1 VSTHATGADD
11 GTECNDCH
19 AYTDV
24 AYSQTWVTGD
34 HGDGQITINDDGG
47 GTYTGWQRGT
57 GGDSEKSACTKCH
70 GFSDATRHDF
80 DKTWNTAFE
89 VAGHDVSVSC
99 TGCHD
104 GSQETSPAELV
115 TDTSPHAKSATGYEC
130 QDCHGSHGGGTIEI
144 PNNTT
149 VGINYTGNGESGVA
163 LGTAIA
169 TGATEAE
176 ICWNCHDGHAVS
188 EWGTNTGGTYHY
200 GNLWT
205 NSGMTTQAWNWTTGY
220 WESANFSYKNGP
232 LANRPTDSSADPGT
246 TGGGS
251 VHATGGSPGTQ
262 NENLGDIR
270 CSYCHDVHELAL
282 ATGDTASGK
291 PYLRGTWN
299 PSPYPED
306 GAPLT
311 GDTYSAGGNPYGD
324 VPRGNTGTSGPGG
337 YQIDQNNGDPNSGYS
352 SYANDDGLCNLC
364 HDQGSLESAFEGHKN
379 AVLGFSNDTSVL
391 RNKFNNDDRSTA
403 HTRFDPSMAYYDNTG
418 YGDAK
423 GWMGGLRNKDFD
435 TGIAVPPTVGGRYGY
450 DPANFEW
457 GVTVDNS
464 TVDVDFHSFT
474 CSKCHNPHAS
484 RLPRLMITNCLDVQR
499 NTWDDQY
506 IGDANWSNWP
516 NITPSGEGNEE
527 LAYSNSAQN
536 CHRYFPAQSG
546 SGSGSYQG
554 NGWNNVTPW

>member
-1 VSTHATGADD
+1 M
-11 GTECNDCH
+11 
-19 AYTDV
+19 
-24 AYSQTWVTGD
+24 
-34 HGDGQITINDDGG
+34 
-47 GTYTGWQRGT
+47 
-57 GGDSEKSACTKCH
+57 AC
-70 GFSDATRHDF
+70 
-80 DKTWNTAFE
+80 
-89 VAGHDVSVSC
+89 
-99 TGCHD
+99 
-104 GSQETSPAELV
+104 
-115 TDTSPHAKSATGYEC
+115 
-130 QDCHGSHGGGTIEI
+130 
-144 PNNTT
+144 
-149 VGINYTGNGESGVA
+149 
-163 LGTAIA
+163 
-169 TGATEAE
+169 
-176 ICWNCHDGHAVS
+176 
-188 EWGTNTGGTYHY
+188 
-200 GNLWT
+200 
-205 NSGMTTQAWNWTTGY
+205 
-220 WESANFSYKNGP
+220 
-232 LANRPTDSSADPGT
+232 
-246 TGGGS
+246 
-251 VHATGGSPGTQ
+251 
-262 NENLGDIR
+262 
-270 CSYCHDVHELAL
+270 
-282 ATGDTASGK
+282 
-291 PYLRGTWN
+291 
-299 PSPYPED
+299 
-306 GAPLT
+306 
-311 GDTYSAGGNPYGD
+311 
-324 VPRGNTGTSGPGG
+324 
-337 YQIDQNNGDPNSGYS
+337 
-352 SYANDDGLCNLC
+352 
-364 HDQGSLESAFEGHKN
+364 
-379 AVLGFSNDTSVL
+379 DTSVL